1 MGRGSGVVTTSW
13 TGIETMLPGIPHV
26 PRATTQPEI
35 WCAYNSDG
43 SAFSIFPTEV
53 EALRHALA
61 YTMSGAKKVTW
72 GDLCEQV
79 RA

>member
-1 MGRGSGVVTTSW
+1 M
-13 TGIETMLPGIPHV
+13 ETANMSTITLPTIPYGM
-26 PRATTQPEI
+26 PTPAEI

-43 SAFSIFPTEV
+43 SSFCIFPTEV

-61 YTMSGAKKVTW
+61 YTMSGVKKVTW
-72 GDLCEQV
+72 GDLQEQV